1 MKNHSDYARV
11 QEALG
16 DESTRD
22 CILYIR
28 REQAELRVIGVDEA
42 VIREALELHPGA
54 DRELLRA
61 FFTYR
66 PDEKPV

>member
-1 MKNHSDYARV
+1 MKNHSDYSRV
-11 QEALG
+11 EEALA
-16 DESTRD
+16 DDSTRD

-28 REQAELRVIGVDEA
+28 REQFHNRIIGVDEA
-42 VIREALELHPGA
+42 AIRDAVELHPGA

-66 PDEKPV
+66 PVPAS